1 MYVYRIQIDELNNG
15 EKRYR
20 AQKGYLVTTRGWLR
34 KQYIEWDDIFPGSF
48 ITEELALSEIE
59 REKKRIAEKRGE
71 NVKSTTYKII
81 E

>member
-1 MYVYRIQIDELNNG
+1 MYIYRIQIDELNNG

-34 KQYIEWDDIFPGSF
+34 KQYIEWYDIFPGSF

-59 REKKRIAEKRGE
+59 REKKLIAEKRGE

>member
-15 EKRYR
+15 EKRYI
-20 AQKGYLVTTRGWLR
+20 AQKGYLVTTRGWIR
-34 KQYIEWDDIFPGSF
+34 RQYMEWDDIFPGSHS
-48 ITEELALSEIE
+48 TEELALFEIE
-59 REKKRIAEKRGE
+59 REKKRIAEKKGE